1 MSDELAVTVDIKF
14 AIIPEWMI
22 YADVSDRAFRLYAVL
37 RKHANNETGESRPSR
52 ARLATL
58 MRVSLSTIDRTLDE
72 LVKAGAIEIRHRWA
86 NAEKTS
92 YSNVRDSL
100 HVVPAPNLYVVKSV
114 LSTPSGGTSTRGG
127 TPSGDGTGTPT
138 GEQRGTPTAEGRDTS
153 TGDARTR
160 PTTTKPKG
168 TRSSSVLEFP
178 HQRVR
183 EVSEEFS
190 STGEGTATDPASGC
204 GLCDGTGW
212 VAPAVKCTHSLDA
225 VETAQRGA
233 ALCREALDEKRAQRS
248 AADPTYP
255 SPRRAPSRRST
266 RRTAPATPARR

>member
-14 AIIPEWMI
+14 AIIPEWII

-58 MRVSLSTIDRTLDE
+58 LRVSLSTIDRTLDE
-72 LVKAGAIEIRHRWA
+72 LVKAGAIEIRHRWS
-86 NAEKTS
+86 NAEKTA
-92 YSNVRDSL
+92 YSSVRDSL

-114 LSTPSGGTSTRGG
+114 PATPSRGTSTRGG
-127 TPSGDGTGTPT
+127 TPTGDERGTST
-138 GEQRGTPTAEGRDTS
+138 GEQTGTSTGGGRGTS

-160 PTTTKPKG
+160 PTRTTPNRTKSG
-168 TRSSSVLEFP
+168 SVSEVS

-183 EVSEEFS
+183 EVSEEIS
-190 STGEGTATDPASGC
+190 STGEDTATDPAAGC
-204 GLCDGTGW
+204 GLCKGTGW
-212 VAPAVKCTHSLDA
+212 VAPAVKCTHSLDE

-248 AADPTYP
+248 ATDPTYP

-266 RRTAPATPARR
+266 RRTAPATASRR